1 MTTDTNAMPTAAKA
15 VYPRRPRTVRLAL
28 LGAFVTALLAGPA
41 TLLLFV
47 AGQATQGM
55 PLFSFSDVADVIAN
69 IAVVLMYVT
78 LYGLVGSVP
87 AAIINTLLLAH
98 LARRR
103 RDASG
108 LAIGSGLSLGFLVGV
123 VLPTIVVLLNERFRD
138 DAGLGLLEFAANVSL
153 PLLIA
158 GGLMGALHW
167 WIAIRPR
174 RRWRLFQERERAALI
189 AME

>member
-1 MTTDTNAMPTAAKA
+1 MTADVSVATTDIKAA
-15 VYPRRPRTVRLAL
+15 YPRQPRTVRLAVL
-28 LGAFVTALLAGPA
+28 AAVATAVLAGPV
-41 TLLLFV
+41 TMTLFV
-47 AGQATQGM
+47 AGQAAQGM
-55 PLFSFSDVADVIAN
+55 PLFSFADVADMIAT
-69 IAVVLMYVT
+69 ISVAVMYST
-78 LYGLVGSVP
+78 LFGLVGSGP
-87 AAIINTLLLAH
+87 AAIINTLILAY

-123 VLPTIVVLLNERFRD
+123 TLPTMVFLLDEGFGNDTGQGF
-138 DAGLGLLEFAANVSL
+138 LEFAASAGL
-153 PLLIA
+153 PFLMA

-174 RRWRLFQERERAALI
+174 RRWRLFQERERAALL

>member
-1 MTTDTNAMPTAAKA
+1 MTTDASVATTDTKPA
-15 VYPRRPRTVRLAL
+15 YPRQPRTIRLAL
-28 LGAFVTALLAGPA
+28 LAAVATAMLAGPV
-41 TLLLFV
+41 TMTLFV
-47 AGQATQGM
+47 AGQAAQGM
-55 PLFSFSDVADVIAN
+55 PLFGFTDVADMIAT
-69 IAVVLMYVT
+69 ISVAVMYSTLLGLM
-78 LYGLVGSVP
+78 GSGP
-87 AAIINTLLLAH
+87 AAIINTLILAY

-108 LAIGSGLSLGFLVGV
+108 LAIGSGLILGFVVGV
-123 VLPTIVVLLNERFRD
+123 TLPTIMALLNEGFLD
-138 DAGLGLLEFAANVSL
+138 DTGPGYLEFAASVGL

-174 RRWRLFQERERAALI
+174 RRWRLFQERERAALL

>member
-1 MTTDTNAMPTAAKA
+1 MTTDASVATTDTNAT
-15 VYPRRPRTVRLAL
+15 YPRQPRTVRLAVIA
-28 LGAFVTALLAGPA
+28 AFVTALLAGPV
-41 TLLLFV
+41 TMLLFV
-47 AGQATQGM
+47 AGQAVQGM
-55 PLFSFSDVADVIAN
+55 PLFGFEDVADLVAN
-69 IAVVLMYVT
+69 IAVFTMYSA
-78 LYGLVGSVP
+78 LLGLAGSIP
-87 AAIINTLLLAH
+87 AAVINTLVLAY

-108 LAIGSGLSLGFLVGV
+108 LAVGSGLVLGFLVGV
-123 VLPTIVVLLNERFRD
+123 MLPTIVFLLNEGFGD
-138 DAGLGLLEFAANVSL
+138 DTAPGFLEFAASVGL

-174 RRWRLFQERERAALI
+174 RRWRVFQERERAALL

>member
-1 MTTDTNAMPTAAKA
+1 MDTRAA
-15 VYPRRPRTVRLAL
+15 YPRQPRTVRLAL
-28 LGAFVTALLAGPA
+28 LAAVVTAVLAGPV
-41 TLLLFV
+41 TMTLFV
-47 AGQATQGM
+47 AGQAAQGM
-55 PLFSFSDVADVIAN
+55 PLFGFTDVADMIAT
-69 IAVVLMYVT
+69 ITVAVMYST
-78 LYGLVGSVP
+78 LFGLAGSVP
-87 AAIINTLLLAH
+87 AAIINTLILAY

-103 RDASG
+103 RDTSG

-123 VLPTIVVLLNERFRD
+123 TLPTIVVLLDQGFGD
-138 DAGLGLLEFAANVSL
+138 GTGLGFLEFAASVGL

-174 RRWRLFQERERAALI
+174 RRWRLFQERERTALL